1 MQTLFLSVKKAE
13 KQKLTNETH
22 TIDPDQKQ
30 A

>member
-1 MQTLFLSVKKAE
+1 MQTLFLSVKRSV

-22 TIDPDQKQ
+22 TIDTDKKQ